1 MSHVQLQRSMED
13 IRLEIMFLA
22 AEVLFLVSVLGAII
36 LFNLDLYSQSR
47 KLTLSA
53 ESISQNNASQTDSER
68 LVSGFAF
75 RESCV

>member
-53 ESISQNNASQTDSER
+53 ESYKTRSR
-68 LVSGFAF
+68 CLGSGLP
-75 RESCV
+75 RGRTIH

>member
-53 ESISQNNASQTDSER
+53 ESIH
-68 LVSGFAF
+68 
-75 RESCV
+75 